1 MIMELIVFV
10 RSPQVKIMLVE
21 GSNLLGESSWKDQR
35 DLLEKLLPGINDLLT
50 KMGAK
55 ITDVRDFRL
64 DIDVP
69 ESYSTYRIAKATV
82 ETLKFCAR
90 DGFGG

>member
-1 MIMELIVFV
+1 
-10 RSPQVKIMLVE
+10 MLVKE
-21 GSNLLGESSWKDQR
+21 GVLLGESSWKDQR
-35 DLLEKLLPGINDLLT
+35 DLLEKLLPGINDLLA
-50 KMGAK
+50 KMGVGV
-55 ITDVRDFRL
+55 TDIRDFRL

-90 DGFGG
+90 NRC